1 MKSNHYLKQNQRKLN
16 RWVKSLNKSLYQ
28 DTFGN
33 MKDFHIK
40 QVNRYLYDYLPYY
53 VIEIT
58 YHDKSYTFMTD
69 WFIGPTWKIFN
80 EINDYMIKIREE
92 EGW

>member
-16 RWVKSLNKSLYQ
+16 KWIKDLNKSLAK

-58 YHDKSYTFMTD
+58 YHDKSYVFETGL
-69 WFIGPTWKIFN
+69 FIGTTWKLFN
-80 EINDYMIKIREE
+80 EINDYMIKIRDE